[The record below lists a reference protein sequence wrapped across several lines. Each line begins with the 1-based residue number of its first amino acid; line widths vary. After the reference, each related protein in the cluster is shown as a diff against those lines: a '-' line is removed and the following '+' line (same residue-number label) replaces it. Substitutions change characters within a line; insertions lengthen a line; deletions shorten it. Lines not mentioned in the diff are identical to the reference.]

1 MLKIELEHDFAVPV
15 TRLYQAWITTED
27 LKQWWKPSEN
37 KLVKVEQQVQE
48 GGDIRYEFEGQNGQ
62 TSLIITGKYSEVKPD
77 EKLVY
82 SWNWDVSA
90 DGVSKSDHHL
100 NISFLANGDQ
110 SKIKVEQDNFENEES
125 ITPHKEGW
133 VKALDA
139 LDNFLKSN

>member
-1 MLKIELEHDFAVPV
+1 MLKIELEHDFAVPAE
-15 TRLYQAWITTED
+15 RLYQAWITTDD

-37 KLVKVEQQVQE
+37 KLVKVAQQVQE

-62 TSLIITGKYSEVKPD
+62 TSFIITGKYSEVTPN

-90 DGVSKSDHHL
+90 EGVSKSDHQL
-100 NISFLANGDQ
+100 KISFLADGEK
-110 SKIKVEQDNFENEES
+110 SRIKVEQDNFENEES

>member
-15 TRLYQAWITTED
+15 ARLYQAWITTED

-37 KLVKVEQQVQE
+37 KLVKVDQQVQE
-48 GGDIRYEFEGQNGQ
+48 GGDIRYGFEGQNGQ

-90 DGVSKSDHHL
+90 DGVSKSDHQL

-125 ITPHKEGW
+125 VTPHKEGW

>member
-37 KLVKVEQQVQE
+37 TLVKVEQQVQE

-90 DGVSKSDHHL
+90 DGVGKSDHQL

-139 LDNFLKSN
+139 LDNFLKAK